1 LKSHKILKNEFM
13 ELDIRR
19 RAGDATLR
27 VGRKATVQY
36 TRRLGGVV
44 AGVLATGPK
53 GREFE
58 LIQGDGF

>member
-1 LKSHKILKNEFM
+1 M
-13 ELDIRR
+13 ELGIRR

-44 AGVLATGPK
+44 AGVLATEPK
-53 GREFE
+53 VRVFE
-58 LIQGDGF
+58 LVQGDGF